1 MKRKMID
8 LLYISVIMNL
18 VYHFEFSI
26 LFLAIDCNE
35 EEIAKLLI
43 DKKEFNIN
51 AKDKDG
57 RTALHLGI
65 FKE

>member
-1 MKRKMID
+1 MID

-18 VYHFEFSI
+18 VYRFKIPI

-35 EEIAKLLI
+35 EEIAELLI
-43 DKKEFNIN
+43 DKKELDIN
-51 AKDKDG
+51 AKNMDG

-65 FKE
+65 F